1 MNYSEISIR
10 SYDLKHSFLL
20 LIISAL
26 LTQTSYVRAQEYL
39 IKFATVAPEGS
50 TWMKVMREYDQAIR
64 KESNGKLGFK
74 IYPGMVHGDE
84 KDVLRKIKL
93 GQLHSTGITGVGMTS
108 IAPEVRILDA
118 PFLFRNYDEVDLI
131 YRTYG
136 DEFNNAIEKGGYVN
150 LGWAEVGFVYVFTKV
165 PVKTTND
172 MKNIKFWM
180 WEGDPIAEAAFNAMN
195 IKPIPIAIHEVL
207 TSLQTGL
214 IEGVYSPPL
223 ASLALQ
229 WFSRVK
235 YMLKT
240 SLANSMGAVVISR
253 KKFDE
258 MPKEFQEILTRNGKI
273 FMDKL
278 TRLSRQDNEKAI
290 ETLKNNGITIIDPPP
305 STAQESYEEIGK
317 KARQSLVGKLF
328 TQELVSRIEKTLA
341 DHRNEHNKPSK

>member
-1 MNYSEISIR
+1 MAV
-10 SYDLKHSFLL
+10 LFM
-20 LIISAL
+20 
-26 LTQTSYVRAQEYL
+26 QTVRTHAQEYI

-74 IYPGMVHGDE
+74 IYPGMVQGDE

-93 GQLHSTGITGVGMTS
+93 GQLHSAGITGVGMTS
-108 IAPEVRILDA
+108 IAPKVRILDS

-136 DEFNNAIEKGGYVN
+136 DEFNKAIEDGGFVN

-165 PVKTTND
+165 PVKTTD
-172 MKNIKFWM
+172 DLKHIKFWM
-180 WEGDPIAEAAFNAMN
+180 WEGDPIAEAAFKAMN
-195 IKPIPIAIHEVL
+195 VQPIPLTIHEVL

-223 ASLALQ
+223 ALIALQ

-240 SLANSMGAVVISR
+240 SLANSMGTAVISR

-258 MPKEFQEILTRNGKI
+258 MPQDLQEILTRNGRI
-273 FMDKL
+273 YMQKL
-278 TRLSRQDNEKAI
+278 TQLSRQDNEKAI
-290 ETLKNNGITIIDPPP
+290 ETLKKNGIIIIDPPP
-305 STAQESYEEIGK
+305 LTAQESYEAIGE
-317 KARQSLVGKLF
+317 KARRSLVGKLF
-328 TQELVSRIEKTLA
+328 SDELVNRVEKTIE
-341 DHRNEHNKPSK
+341 DYRKEQNKFSK

>member
-1 MNYSEISIR
+1 M
-10 SYDLKHSFLL
+10 LFLFL
-20 LIISAL
+20 
-26 LTQTSYVRAQEYL
+26 QTTHVHAQEYL

-50 TWMKVMREYDQAIR
+50 TWMKVMREYDQAVR

-131 YRTYG
+131 YRTFG
-136 DEFNNAIEKGGYVN
+136 DEFNKAIEKGGYLN
-150 LGWAEVGFVYVFTKV
+150 LGWAEVGFVYVFTKI
-165 PVKTTND
+165 PVKTTD
-172 MKNIKFWM
+172 DLKNIKFWM

-195 IKPIPIAIHEVL
+195 VKPIPISINDVL

-253 KKFDE
+253 KKFDD
-258 MPKEFQEILTRNGKI
+258 MPKDIQEILTRNGKI
-273 FMDKL
+273 YMEKL
-278 TRLSRQDNEKAI
+278 TKLSRQDNEKAI
-290 ETLKNNGITIIDPPP
+290 TTLKNNGIIIIDPP
-305 STAQESYEEIGK
+305 SLTGQETYEEIGK

-328 TQELVSRIEKTLA
+328 TQDLVDRVEKTLSEYRKA
-341 DHRNEHNKPSK
+341 QSKSPK